1 MGSGVSSS
9 MALALA
15 GFCFTPP
22 SSSSSSAPASRGRA
36 HSGSLRPGG
45 EALAPLMED
54 PGGGRGRRV
63 WRGVRTTGWVQTV
76 GPRPPVLHPAD
87 GRRRVVP
94 PLRLL
99 LDIMGAALASVS
111 ASATEPLPHL
121 SVHGAPIVSRIS
133 VSSVRELRLGKCGS
147 NFVFCSNAGGRARSG
162 VSRCRRPRR
171 CSTSCSSTWRHRP
184 AQGAGGRRRPALPR
198 GLCAVDAA
206 ISERRG
212 QAPRMPVAG
221 GPRRSMLSLITCS
234 IRRH

>member
-1 MGSGVSSS
+1 MLGWR
-9 MALALA
+9 L
-15 GFCFTPP
+15 PP
-22 SSSSSSAPASRGRA
+22 WAPACRRAWRLHSRASASPPIFIVFVCTRVAREGPLRQPPPRRRGPGAA
-36 HSGSLRPGG
+36 HGGPPEVAEGDASG
-45 EALAPLMED
+45 E
-54 PGGGRGRRV
+54 
-63 WRGVRTTGWVQTV
+63 VQTV

-171 CSTSCSSTWRHRP
+171 CSTSCSSTWRHQP
-184 AQGAGGRRRPALPR
+184 AQGAGGRRRPALPEA
-198 GLCAVDAA
+198 CAR
-206 ISERRG
+206 S
-212 QAPRMPVAG
+212 M
-221 GPRRSMLSLITCS
+221 RRSASGVARPHGCQS
-234 IRRH
+234 PVVQGVQCCH